1 VLAGG
6 EYERGWADLR
16 RRDQLIRLV
25 ALSSLPVV
33 AILIL
38 FTSCIYGDA
47 PEHFG
52 RWVSGR
58 WLAAFFSACVYR
70 RKFRC
75 PRCRYSF
82 LSEVRFT
89 AGACA
94 VVVAS
99 PFGAVVG
106 LRSRRCGNRSIE
118 SRARRL
124 DQTPGVN
131 APLGD
136 QTATRRWWTARR
148 HREHRESGRS
158 GG

>member
-1 VLAGG
+1 MAMHRSTLVDGLVEAGLPHSLA
-6 EYERGWADLR
+6 
-16 RRDQLIRLV
+16 LV
-25 ALSSLPVV
+25 FIDANF
-33 AILIL
+33 AAHAAGIL
-38 FTSCIYGDA
+38 
-47 PEHFG
+47 
-52 RWVSGR
+52 
-58 WLAAFFSACVYR
+58 
-70 RKFRC
+70 
-75 PRCRYSF
+75 F